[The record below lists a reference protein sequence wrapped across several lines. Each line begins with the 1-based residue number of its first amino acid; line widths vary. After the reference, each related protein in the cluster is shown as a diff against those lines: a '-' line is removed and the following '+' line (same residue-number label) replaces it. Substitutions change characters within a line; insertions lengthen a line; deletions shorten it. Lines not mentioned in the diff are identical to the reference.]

1 MVNTHTHTH
10 IPEGRNSGHSD
21 GIMNSHIPPSLPTSL
36 PPSQVEVK
44 VKVGQEVKKGQPL
57 LVLSAMKMETGTYRR
72 K

>member
-1 MVNTHTHTH
+1 
-10 IPEGRNSGHSD
+10 
-21 GIMNSHIPPSLPTSL
+21 
-36 PPSQVEVK
+36 VEVK